1 MFGRMYSPFHEPMYG
16 PHHPFVGLFLAIVAI
31 FFVVAVFYILSLR
44 RALLLCAPA
53 NRAASPD
60 SAWLLLIPFFSIIWQ
75 FFFYPHI
82 SVSLEREFRQRGLPI
97 EPDPARSLGLA
108 LAILHACSLIPLV
121 KLFTGIAS
129 LVCWILYWSKISG
142 YARQLEA
149 NSAAP
154 TLAAPAEWSPQP
166 QVQGSVCSHCGSP
179 LQSGARFCANC
190 GDPLPQ

>member
-1 MFGRMYSPFHEPMYG
+1 MYG
-16 PHHPFVGLFLAIVAI
+16 PYHPFVGLFFLAIVAI
-31 FFVVAVFYILSLR
+31 FFVVGVFYILSLR

-53 NRAASPD
+53 NRAANPD

-75 FFFYPHI
+75 FFFYPNI

-154 TLAAPAEWSPQP
+154 TPAAPAEWNSQP
-166 QVQGSVCSHCGSP
+166 QVQGSVCSHCGAP
-179 LQSGARFCANC
+179 LQSGALFCANC